1 MNRVNYGIE
10 QLEKLEAFSDMDRH
24 VAFYLSSVDGYDS
37 PLFFLMMMLLS
48 RSIEKGNVCL
58 FTERVAGRSLSWLSP
73 EDPDNAGLY
82 DSIMLPGVDEIV
94 SCVKKSS
101 AAGMEGDR
109 LPVLISGKSLYFH
122 RQMVC
127 ENELSA
133 MVRSMCR
140 NMDDLQPLD
149 SLLPLFGKYFPRVA
163 GETDMQ
169 AVAAAISLRR
179 GLSVISGG
187 PGTGKTST
195 VVRILSLITEAR
207 RLSGFDT
214 RVALTAPTGKAA
226 AKLALSA
233 NSGSDLISQAESFT
247 IHRLLGYGRNSG
259 FRHNRGNPLDFDV
272 VIADECSMA
281 DLQLMHS
288 FFSALKPGSR
298 LILLGDRDQLASV
311 EGGAVFGDIC
321 GTGAAWY
328 SRDMAAWCAGLTG
341 ADLSSAGDKGPAIGD
356 SLTFLSKNWRFGSES
371 GIGRLAAAVNSGD
384 SDGVMEILKS
394 GRFADIEYVSSS
406 GSAVVNAV
414 IKSAAGRYIG
424 AGDIA
429 AQAVAS
435 LTGSFCILTATRKGN
450 SGMERMNRAAEAL
463 LAQLGVIDPSALFYP
478 GRPVM
483 VTGNDYALQLF
494 NGDIGIVEIEQGV
507 EHAVFRLSDGTSR
520 SIRCNRLPAH
530 ETAFAMTVHKSQ
542 GSEFDEVLLVLPD
555 KWNPVM
561 CRELLYTAVTRGKK
575 RVTIAGTEDVIRKMT
590 CTGLE
595 RMSGLRPKIH
605 QPGI

>member
-1 MNRVNYGIE
+1 VNYGIE
-10 QLEKLEAFSDMDRH
+10 QLEKLGAFSDMDRH
-24 VAFYLSSVDGYDS
+24 IAFYLASVDGYDS

-48 RSIEKGNVCL
+48 RSIERGNVCL
-58 FTERVAGRSLSWLSP
+58 FVERVAGKSLSWLAA
-73 EDPDNAGLY
+73 EDPDNADIY
-82 DSIMLPGVDEIV
+82 DRIILPGIDEIM

-101 AAGMEGDR
+101 AAGVESDR
-109 LPVLISGKSLYFH
+109 LPVLISGRSLYFH
-122 RQMVC
+122 RQMAC
-127 ENELSA
+127 ENELAA

-140 NMDDLQPLD
+140 DMDDIQPVD
-149 SLLPLFGKYFPRVA
+149 SLLPLFGKYFPFS

-169 AVAAAISLRR
+169 AVAAAVSLRR

-195 VVRILSLITEAR
+195 VVKILSLITEVR
-207 RLSGFDT
+207 RLSGLET
-214 RVALTAPTGKAA
+214 KVALTAPTGKAA

-233 NSGSDLISQAESFT
+233 NSGSGSVSRIESFT

-321 GTGAAWY
+321 GTSAAVY
-328 SRDMAAWCAGLTG
+328 SSDMAAWCAGLTG
-341 ADLSSAGDKGPAIGD
+341 ADLPSAGDNVPVIAD
-356 SLTFLSKNWRFGSES
+356 SLAFLSKNWRFGTES

-384 SDGVMEILKS
+384 SEAVMGILKS
-394 GRFADIEYVSSS
+394 GRFADIEYVPSS

-414 IKSAAGRYIG
+414 ILSAVERYVNAGETG
-424 AGDIA
+424 
-429 AQAVAS
+429 AQAVAP
-435 LTGSFCILTATRKGN
+435 LTRSFCILTATRKGN
-450 SGMERMNRAAEAL
+450 SGMERMNSAVEAI
-463 LAQLGVIDPSALFYP
+463 LARRGVIDPSALFYL

-483 VTGNDYALQLF
+483 VTENDYALQLF
-494 NGDIGIVEIEQGV
+494 NGDTGIVEMEQGV
-507 EHAVFRLSDGTSR
+507 EHAHFRLSDGTSR
-520 SIRCNRLPAH
+520 SIRCSRLPAH

-575 RVTIAGTEDVIRKMT
+575 KVTIAGTEDVIRRMT

-605 QPGI
+605 RAGT